1 MWGECLLGAH
11 KAEDIHIMYSMW
23 RSCSSRTP
31 PTRRDTIRFE
41 ECQQETTLRIGNGEA
56 MTTTELL
63 HQITESAHPDN
74 ETGRIEG
81 E

>member
-23 RSCSSRTP
+23 RSCSSRTQ
-31 PTRRDTIRFE
+31 PTRRGTIRFK
-41 ECQQETTLRIGNGEA
+41 ECQQETTLMIGNGEA

-63 HQITESAHPDN
+63 IKSLKVPISIMRPDILR
-74 ETGRIEG
+74 ED
-81 E
+81 